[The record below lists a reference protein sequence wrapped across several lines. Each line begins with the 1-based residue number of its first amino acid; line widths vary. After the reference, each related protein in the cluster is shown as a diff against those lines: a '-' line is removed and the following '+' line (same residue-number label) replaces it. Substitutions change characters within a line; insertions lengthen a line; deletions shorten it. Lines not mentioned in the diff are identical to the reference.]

1 MKIKT
6 KLNQNKLGSFRDEGF
21 TLAELMIVV
30 VIIGILAAIAIPIF
44 SNQQRAAIESTIKS
58 DVKSN
63 SDMVAPG
70 ASGKLYV
77 TPNVFMANS
86 NSTDANQ
93 RGYTVN
99 AAFNQAC
106 TWSWRKFSDT
116 DVVQYNFQTS
126 TGKMTEGPCPDLG
139 TNSSSATT
147 APPVSAN
154 PSGSTPGSTNPGPV
168 TPVASLTTIPTAV
181 AGSGEY
187 SCSYAAFNFH
197 NQYQKSIGKASTDLS
212 VTKISGNPTDWSC
225 TIDYSKAPYFGAIP
239 VTYDSEVVLTNIG
252 NSQVKISNKNAD
264 SGLSGKSKEGPFG
277 LTTTSGIL
285 YPESADDYKFSVVRV
300 NANCVR
306 VNVETA
312 STVPVA
318 WSGTINLDEWFTGNM
333 ATVAYPN
340 NIVKVK
346 TTGNTYK
353 ISGGGF
359 LYALN
364 SERPINEEQETYTKF
379 CKYN

>member
-6 KLNQNKLGSFRDEGF
+6 KLNRNALHSSGDEGF
-21 TLAELMIVV
+21 TLVELMIVV
-30 VIIGILAAIAIPIF
+30 VIIGILAAIAVPIF
-44 SNQQRAAIESTIKS
+44 ANQQRTAIESTIKS

-70 ASGKLYV
+70 SSGKLYV
-77 TPNVFMANS
+77 TPKVFMANS

-99 AAFNQAC
+99 ASFSQAC

-126 TGKMTEGPCPDLG
+126 TGKLTEGPCPDLG
-139 TNSSSATT
+139 ADATTATT
-147 APPVSAN
+147 APPVSAT
-154 PSGSTPGSTNPGPV
+154 PSGSTT
-168 TPVASLTTIPTAV
+168 TPATSLASIPEIV

-187 SCSYAAFNFH
+187 SCSYASFNFH
-197 NQYQKSIGKASTDLS
+197 NQYQKSLGKASTDLN
-212 VTKISGNPTDWSC
+212 VTKISGNPTNWNC
-225 TIDYSKAPYFGAIP
+225 TIDYSKAPYFGVVP

-252 NSQVKISNKNAD
+252 NSQVKIANKNAD
-264 SGLSGKSKEGPFG
+264 SGLTGKAKEGPFG
-277 LTTTSGIL
+277 LTTTTGIL
-285 YPESADDYKFSVVRV
+285 YPESAEDYTFSVVRV

-306 VNVETA
+306 VNVETT

-318 WSGTINLDEWFTGNM
+318 WSGTINLDDWFTGNM
-333 ATVAYPN
+333 ATVSYPN

-364 SERPINEEQETYTKF
+364 SDRPINEEQETYTKF